1 VLGEASQMGFLEWAT
16 DAYESGAN
24 EIMIGI
30 GG

>member
-1 VLGEASQMGFLEWAT
+1 MGFLERPT

-30 GG
+30 SG